1 MKYFQKMR
9 KKLLHFVERCDIIHM
24 KINLNDIIYM
34 SEVKQMEILRVKV
47 KGIRNITEAKISFDK
62 ITALVGV
69 NGYGKSNIMDAV
81 DFGIDFIKFPSAVK
95 NKLMTSKRDLPILK
109 SNAGRDF
116 EFEIEI
122 KLKSNNVDYYVL
134 YGYSFRWGKA
144 EETAKIISE
153 YLEMKTDEKGQKY
166 KTYLSRSINGAK
178 YKRSETGR
186 CDVNIKI
193 EDDALVINK
202 LTAYD
207 DLYYLDILNQINR
220 LQFYI
225 ERHLDPSYSYMPDPF
240 VVKGFGELEL
250 GGIQSIPRAI
260 FFLKKEHP
268 DKFELLI
275 NSFKQLFPRIV
286 DVQVDEIKLE
296 QSQNININISEDAPI
311 MYTDSIYAM
320 SVIDQVLLQPLRF
333 ESLSDGA
340 KRIFLML
347 TYAVIADVK
356 GLSMIAI
363 EEPENSIHP
372 NLLQNYLDIL
382 SQLVS
387 DCKIIFT
394 SHSPYIIQYINPRSI
409 YIGITCADG
418 SVDFRK
424 IAGSKVNSLLKDAS
438 QYDRSV
444 GDYIFNIL
452 STADADEALQEY
464 TESNE

>member
-1 MKYFQKMR
+1 
-9 KKLLHFVERCDIIHM
+9 M
-24 KINLNDIIYM
+24 KINLNDLICM
-34 SEVKQMEILRVKV
+34 PEVSQMEILRVNV
-47 KGIRNITEAKISFDK
+47 KGFRNISNASICFDK
-62 ITALVGV
+62 ITSLVGL
-69 NGYGKSNIMDAV
+69 NGYGKSNIMDAI
-81 DFGIDFIKFPSAVK
+81 DFGIEFIKCPSNVK
-95 NKLMTSKRDLPILK
+95 CKHMASKRELPILK
-109 SNAGRDF
+109 SNAGQDF
-116 EFEIEI
+116 EFEIEV
-122 KLKSNNVDYYVL
+122 KLTSNNVNYYVL
-134 YGYSFRWGKA
+134 YGYSFKWEKA
-144 EETAKIISE
+144 DESAKIVSE
-153 YLEMKTDEKGQKY
+153 HLEMKTDEKGQKY
-166 KTYLSRSINGAK
+166 KAYLSRNIHGAK

-186 CDVNIKI
+186 CDVSIKI

-207 DLYYLDILNQINR
+207 DLYYWDVLNQINK

-260 FFLKKEHP
+260 FFLKKEYP
-268 DKFELLI
+268 DKFELLV

-296 QSQNININISEDAPI
+296 QKQNMGIKISEDSPF
-311 MYTDSIYAM
+311 MYSDSIYTM
-320 SVIDQVLLQPLRF
+320 SVIDEFLLQPLIF

-382 SQLVS
+382 SQLVN
-387 DCKIIFT
+387 DCKIVFT

-409 YIGITCADG
+409 YIGITCFDG
-418 SVDFRK
+418 SVDFRR
-424 IAGSKVNSLLKDAS
+424 IASGKVNALLRDAS
-438 QYDRSV
+438 EYDRSV

-452 STADADEALQEY
+452 STEYADEVLKEY
-464 TESNE
+464 TESNG

>member
-1 MKYFQKMR
+1 
-9 KKLLHFVERCDIIHM
+9 M
-24 KINLNDIIYM
+24 KINLNDIILM
-34 SEVKQMEILRVKV
+34 PEVKQMEILRVNV
-47 KGIRNITEAKISFDK
+47 KGIRNISNAKICFDK
-62 ITALVGV
+62 ITALVGL

-81 DFGIDFIKFPSAVK
+81 DFGIDFIKCPPVIK
-95 NKLMTSKRDLPILK
+95 NKFMTSKKDLPILK
-109 SNAGRDF
+109 SNAGQDF
-116 EFEIEI
+116 EFEIEV
-122 KLKSNNVDYYVL
+122 KLTSNNVNYYVL
-134 YGYSFRWGKA
+134 YGYGFKWGKA
-144 EETAKIISE
+144 DETAKIVSE
-153 YLEMKTDEKGQKY
+153 HLEMKTDEKGQKY
-166 KTYLSRSINGAK
+166 KTYLSRNGTLAK

-207 DLYYLDILNQINR
+207 DLYYLDVLTQINK
-220 LQFYI
+220 LQFYV

-240 VVKGFGELEL
+240 VVKGFEELEL

-260 FFLKKEHP
+260 FYLKKEHP

-296 QSQNININISEDAPI
+296 QNSSINIKISEDAPI

-320 SVIDQVLLQPLRF
+320 SVIDEVLLQPLRF

-340 KRIFLML
+340 KKIFLML
-347 TYAVIADVK
+347 TYAVIADAK

-382 SQLVS
+382 SQLVN

-409 YIGITCADG
+409 YIGITCTDG
-418 SVDFRK
+418 SVDFRR
-424 IAGSKVNSLLKDAS
+424 IASGKVNTMLRDAS

-452 STADADEALQEY
+452 STADADEALKDY
-464 TESNE
+464 TESHG

>member
-1 MKYFQKMR
+1 
-9 KKLLHFVERCDIIHM
+9 
-24 KINLNDIIYM
+24 
-34 SEVKQMEILRVKV
+34 MEILRVNV
-47 KGIRNITEAKISFDK
+47 KGIRNISNAKICFDK
-62 ITALVGV
+62 ITALVGL

-81 DFGIDFIKFPSAVK
+81 DFGIDFIKCPPVIK
-95 NKLMTSKRDLPILK
+95 NRFMTSKKDLPILK
-109 SNAGRDF
+109 SNAGQDF
-116 EFEIEI
+116 EFEIEV
-122 KLKSNNVDYYVL
+122 KLTSNNVNYYVL
-134 YGYSFRWGKA
+134 YGYSFKWGKA
-144 EETAKIISE
+144 DETAKIVSE
-153 YLEMKTDEKGQKY
+153 HLEMKTDEKGQKY
-166 KTYLSRSINGAK
+166 KTYLSRNGILAK

-207 DLYYLDILNQINR
+207 DLYYLDVLTQINK
-220 LQFYI
+220 LQFYV

-240 VVKGFGELEL
+240 VVKGFEELEL

-260 FFLKKEHP
+260 FYLKKEHP

-296 QSQNININISEDAPI
+296 QNSSINIKISEDAPI

-320 SVIDQVLLQPLRF
+320 SVIDEVLLQPLRF

-340 KRIFLML
+340 KKIFLML
-347 TYAVIADVK
+347 TYAVIADAK

-382 SQLVS
+382 SQLVN

-409 YIGITCADG
+409 YIGITCTDG
-418 SVDFRK
+418 SVDFRR
-424 IAGSKVNSLLKDAS
+424 IASGKVNAMLRDAS
-438 QYDRSV
+438 QYDRSL

-452 STADADEALQEY
+452 STADADEVLKDY
-464 TESNE
+464 TESHG

>member
-1 MKYFQKMR
+1 
-9 KKLLHFVERCDIIHM
+9 
-24 KINLNDIIYM
+24 
-34 SEVKQMEILRVKV
+34 
-47 KGIRNITEAKISFDK
+47 
-62 ITALVGV
+62 
-69 NGYGKSNIMDAV
+69 
-81 DFGIDFIKFPSAVK
+81 
-95 NKLMTSKRDLPILK
+95 
-109 SNAGRDF
+109 
-116 EFEIEI
+116 
-122 KLKSNNVDYYVL
+122 
-134 YGYSFRWGKA
+134 
-144 EETAKIISE
+144 
-153 YLEMKTDEKGQKY
+153 
-166 KTYLSRSINGAK
+166 
-178 YKRSETGR
+178 
-186 CDVNIKI
+186 
-193 EDDALVINK
+193 
-202 LTAYD
+202 
-207 DLYYLDILNQINR
+207 
-220 LQFYI
+220 
-225 ERHLDPSYSYMPDPF
+225 MPDPF
-240 VVKGFGELEL
+240 VVKGFEELEL

-394 SHSPYIIQYINPRSI
+394 SHSPYIIQYINPRSV

-418 SVDFRK
+418 SVDFRR
-424 IAGSKVNSLLKDAS
+424 IASGKVNALLKDAS

-464 TESNE
+464 TDSNE